1 MEATRRGGRN
11 RRRGQSPWFGKGAA
25 VPSGASKEEGT
36 WAEERDI
43 FEGPRESQT
52 RSAISNVDRISVT
65 WDAHAWQGRSPD
77 YDQSTAFPLF
87 VVATSPPSPASNR
100 WPLCCFS
107 TSGQHIDSER
117 NEAVGPLLE
126 RVRAFK
132 IAPPLLNS
140 LPSMESG
147 LSDILVRKLSSSSS
161 AL

>member
-52 RSAISNVDRISVT
+52 R
-65 WDAHAWQGRSPD
+65 
-77 YDQSTAFPLF
+77 
-87 VVATSPPSPASNR
+87 
-100 WPLCCFS
+100 
-107 TSGQHIDSER
+107 HIDSER

-161 AL
+161 EEIENKIDTAKTLAIKLLQQFNYSVSNMRSTANILAEAMEKMVIVAI